1 MIGSLWTQGPG
12 QMGLGPMGPSQGA
25 QGPDAGAM
33 LQGLAQVGMNLVTGN
48 LLGVIQSGLALFTS
62 VLQQHPPF
70 QTEYA
75 GCGSFP
81 SSGWASSSTLLQQ
94 AQTKGAGGAVQAETG
109 AAATDAAPSAG
120 GARQSGTLAEELEG
134 YERTLTILQRH
145 RATFA
150 SRLERDGFISVAEL
164 QRIAKSP
171 HSAKELRDAAR
182 FLLERP
188 EYLGRI
194 LAACPHI
201 FGWEKDD
208 KFGEH
213 EIMNE
218 LRWVRRERA
227 QLPPPPPAAP
237 PKPPSAPGAPDC
249 ASPPPADVEPPP
261 DTCTPPPADCAPPP
275 PPTCTP
281 LDSILNAPGLS
292 IEEKLRRVLMALTQR
307 TDDELLEV
315 MRELDEGSRANAAVT
330 AKGASATAEDKAAM
344 ERQRTDQQ
352 FLQMRLQELVERR
365 KAMFELMS
373 NLSASFHAMARTAIG
388 NLGRA

>member
-1 MIGSLWTQGPG
+1 MIGSLLSQGPG
-12 QMGLGPMGPSQGA
+12 QMGLGMLGGAQGT

-48 LLGVIQSGLALFTS
+48 LLGAIQSGLSLFAS
-62 VLQQHPPF
+62 VLQQNPAF

-75 GCGSFP
+75 SGGQQP
-81 SSGWASSSTLLQQ
+81 GAGWASPTSLLQQ
-94 AQTKGAGGAVQAETG
+94 ARAGTQATTESASTQAAG
-109 AAATDAAPSAG
+109 AATG
-120 GARQSGTLAEELEG
+120 GTLASDLAE
-134 YERTLTILQRH
+134 YERTLQVLKGN

-150 SRLERDGFISVAEL
+150 SRLERDQFISVAEL

-171 HSAKELRDAAR
+171 NAAQELRDAAQ
-182 FLLERP
+182 FLLDHP

-194 LAACPHI
+194 LSACPHI

-213 EIMNE
+213 EIEAE

-227 QLPPPPPAAP
+227 ALPPGAEVPTPKPAPPRTDTCPAPVPEPTPPP
-237 PKPPSAPGAPDC
+237 SD
-249 ASPPPADVEPPP
+249 
-261 DTCTPPPADCAPPP
+261 CTPPPECAPAPAP
-275 PPTCTP
+275 GCGS
-281 LDSILNAPGLS
+281 LDAILNAPGLS

-307 TDDELLEV
+307 TDDELLSV
-315 MRELDEGSRANAAVT
+315 MRELEEGSRANAAVT
-330 AKGASATAEDKAAM
+330 AKGGAATAEDKAAL
-344 ERQRTDQQ
+344 ERGRTDQQ